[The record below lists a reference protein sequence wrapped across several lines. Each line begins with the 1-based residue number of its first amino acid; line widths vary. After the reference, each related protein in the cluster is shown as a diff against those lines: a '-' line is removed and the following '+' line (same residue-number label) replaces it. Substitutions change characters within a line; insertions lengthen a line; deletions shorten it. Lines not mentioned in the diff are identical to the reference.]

1 MSVNRADRRAQARAD
16 AKQKKAALK
25 EAAVQYQHD
34 MKHGGVNAHTALSNP
49 AYLAQHIAAE
59 KKRREA
65 WEKNG
70 ITKED
75 LKAEYER
82 GRADAQKDLTK
93 FQMRFFY
100 SAAAIASHR
109 LFKFGPTRI
118 YRLLDDIQLIMTE
131 EITTC
136 DILKHCFE
144 ETGVEI
150 VANEY
155 DS

>member
-1 MSVNRADRRAQARAD
+1 MNRAERRAQARAD
-16 AKQKKAALK
+16 AKEKKAALK
-25 EAAVQYQHD
+25 EAGIQYQHD
-34 MKHGGVNAHTALSNP
+34 LKHGGVNARAALSNP
-49 AYLAQHIAAE
+49 AYMAHHIAAE
-59 KKRREA
+59 KKRRES
-65 WEKNG
+65 WDMNG

-136 DILKHCFE
+136 DILQRCFE

>member
-1 MSVNRADRRAQARAD
+1 MNRADRRAQARAD

-25 EAAVQYQHD
+25 NAAVQYQRD

-75 LKAEYER
+75 LKTEYER
-82 GRADAQKDLTK
+82 GRSDAQKDLTR
-93 FQMRFFY
+93 FTMRFFY

-109 LFKFGPTRI
+109 LFGFGETRI
-118 YRLLDDIQLIMTE
+118 CRLLDDIQLIMTE

-136 DILKHCFE
+136 DIIQRCRD
-144 ETGVEI
+144 ETGVDIFE
-150 VANEY
+150 NDY

>member
-1 MSVNRADRRAQARAD
+1 MNRSERRAQARAD

-25 EAAVQYQHD
+25 EAAVQYQRD
-34 MKHGGVNAHTALSNP
+34 LKHGGVNAHTALSNP
-49 AYLAQHIAAE
+49 AYLAHHIAAE
-59 KKRREA
+59 KKRRESM
-65 WEKNG
+65 EKNG

-82 GRADAQKDLTK
+82 GYADARKDLAR

-100 SAAAIASHR
+100 SAAAIAVHR
-109 LFKFGPTRI
+109 LFKFGATRI

-136 DILKHCFE
+136 DIIQRCKD

-150 VANEY
+150 VENEY

>member
-1 MSVNRADRRAQARAD
+1 MNRADRRAQARAD

-25 EAAVQYQHD
+25 DAAVQYQRD
-34 MKHGGVNAHTALSNP
+34 MKHGGVNARTALSNP

-75 LKAEYER
+75 LKTEYER
-82 GRADAQKDLTK
+82 GRSDAQKDLTR
-93 FQMRFFY
+93 FTMRFFY

-109 LFKFGPTRI
+109 LFGFGETRI
-118 YRLLDDIQLIMTE
+118 CRLLDDIQLIMTE

-136 DILKHCFE
+136 DIIQRCKD
-144 ETGVEI
+144 ETGIDIFE
-150 VANEY
+150 NDY

>member
-1 MSVNRADRRAQARAD
+1 MNRAERRAQARAD
-16 AKQKKAALK
+16 AKQKKAVLK
-25 EAAVQYQHD
+25 DAAVQYQRD
-34 MKHGGVNAHTALSNP
+34 MKNGGVNAHTALSNP
-49 AYLAQHIAAE
+49 AYLAQYIASE
-59 KKRREA
+59 MKRREA

-75 LKAEYER
+75 LKTEYER
-82 GRADAQKDLTK
+82 GRSDAQKDLARFT
-93 FQMRFFY
+93 MRFFY

-109 LFKFGPTRI
+109 LFGFGETRI

-136 DILKHCFE
+136 DIIQRCKD
-144 ETGVEI
+144 ETGVDIFE
-150 VANEY
+150 NDY

>member
-1 MSVNRADRRAQARAD
+1 MNRADRRAQARAD

-25 EAAVQYQHD
+25 DAAVQYQRD
-34 MKHGGVNAHTALSNP
+34 MNHGGVNARTALSNP

-75 LKAEYER
+75 LKTEYER
-82 GRADAQKDLTK
+82 GRSDAQKDLTR
-93 FQMRFFY
+93 FTMRFFY

-109 LFKFGPTRI
+109 LFGFGETRI
-118 YRLLDDIQLIMTE
+118 CRLLDDIQLIMTE

-136 DILKHCFE
+136 DIIQRCKD
-144 ETGVEI
+144 ETGVDIFE
-150 VANEY
+150 NDY

>member
-75 LKAEYER
+75 LKTEYER
-82 GRADAQKDLTK
+82 GRSDAQKDLTR
-93 FQMRFFY
+93 FTMRFFY

-109 LFKFGPTRI
+109 LFGFGETRI
-118 YRLLDDIQLIMTE
+118 CRLLDDIQLIMTE

-136 DILKHCFE
+136 DIIQRCKD
-144 ETGVEI
+144 ETGVDILE
-150 VANEY
+150 NDY